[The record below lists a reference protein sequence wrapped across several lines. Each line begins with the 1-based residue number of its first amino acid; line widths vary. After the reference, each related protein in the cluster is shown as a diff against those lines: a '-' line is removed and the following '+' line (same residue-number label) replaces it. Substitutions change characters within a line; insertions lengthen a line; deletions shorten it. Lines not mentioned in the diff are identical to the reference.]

1 MMVSPV
7 LRLAHNNFETNVKG
21 FFNQLRND
29 QTLSD
34 VMLVSDDD
42 VGGPMVI
49 PAHKVILA
57 ASSKFFSKLLPG
69 LDQPNML
76 LYLRGTPHKLV
87 ENASIRIVYL
97 AIC

>member
-1 MMVSPV
+1 MMVSPL

-42 VGGPMVI
+42 VGGPVVL
-49 PAHKVILA
+49 PAYKVILA
-57 ASSKFFSKLLPG
+57 ASSKFFSNLLSG
-69 LDQPNML
+69 MNQAHLL
-76 LYLRGTPHKLV
+76 LYLRGIPHK
-87 ENASIRIVYL
+87 
-97 AIC
+97 